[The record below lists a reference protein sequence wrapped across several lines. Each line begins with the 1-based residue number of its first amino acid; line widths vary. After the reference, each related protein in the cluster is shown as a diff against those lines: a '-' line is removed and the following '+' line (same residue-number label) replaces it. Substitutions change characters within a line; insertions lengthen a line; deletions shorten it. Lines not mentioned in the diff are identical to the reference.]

1 MMNYAESPPYLKP
14 PASRP
19 MDMYAVK
26 NSLANQAGMIADA
39 LVNLGQTAN
48 DHALRLDELRK
59 DHEDLRALL
68 LWITEAHPDVVK
80 QYFAVKDIE
89 RASK

>member
-1 MMNYAESPPYLKP
+1 MNYQDAHVYMLP

-19 MDMYAVK
+19 MDMYSIK
-26 NSLANQAGMIADA
+26 SNMANQTVLLADA
-39 LVNLGQTAN
+39 LINLGGVTS
-48 DHALRLDELRK
+48 DHASRLDELRK

-68 LWITEAHPDVVK
+68 LWIADTHPDVVN
-80 QYFAVKDIE
+80 QYYAVKDIE

>member
-1 MMNYAESPPYLKP
+1 MNYPDNHAYMKP

-19 MDMYAVK
+19 QDMYSIK
-26 NSLANQAGMIADA
+26 SQLQNTTHLIPDA
-39 LVNLGQTAN
+39 LVNLSQVTS
-48 DHALRLDELRK
+48 DHASRIDELRK

-68 LWITEAHPDVVK
+68 TWITEAHPDVVK
-80 QYFAVKDIE
+80 QYYAVKDIE

>member
-1 MMNYAESPPYLKP
+1 MNYPDNHAYIKP

-19 MDMYAVK
+19 MDMYSVR
-26 NSLANQAGMIADA
+26 STVTNQTGMIADA
-39 LVNLGQTAN
+39 LINLGGVTS
-48 DHALRLDELRK
+48 DHASRLDELRK

-68 LWITEAHPDVVK
+68 TWIAETHPDVVN
-80 QYFAVKDIE
+80 QYYAVKDIE

>member
-1 MMNYAESPPYLKP
+1 MNYPDNHAYIKP

-19 MDMYAVK
+19 MDMYSVR
-26 NSLANQAGMIADA
+26 STVTNQTGMIADA
-39 LVNLGQTAN
+39 LINLGGVTS
-48 DHALRLDELRK
+48 DHASRIDELRK

-80 QYFAVKDIE
+80 QYYAVKDIE

>member
-1 MMNYAESPPYLKP
+1 MNYPDNHAYIKP

-19 MDMYAVK
+19 MDMYSVR
-26 NSLANQAGMIADA
+26 STVTNQSGSIADA
-39 LVNLGQTAN
+39 LINLGGVTS
-48 DHALRLDELRK
+48 DHASRIDELRK

-68 LWITEAHPDVVK
+68 LWIAETHPDVVN
-80 QYFAVKDIE
+80 QYYAVKDIE

>member
-1 MMNYAESPPYLKP
+1 MNYPDNHAYIKP

-19 MDMYAVK
+19 MDMYSVR
-26 NSLANQAGMIADA
+26 STVTNQTGMIADA
-39 LVNLGQTAN
+39 LINLGGVTS
-48 DHALRLDELRK
+48 DHASRLDELRK

-68 LWITEAHPDVVK
+68 IWIAETHPDVVN
-80 QYFAVKDIE
+80 QYYAVKDIE

>member
-1 MMNYAESPPYLKP
+1 MNYPDNHAYIKP

-19 MDMYAVK
+19 MDMYSVR
-26 NSLANQAGMIADA
+26 STVTNQTGMIADA
-39 LVNLGQTAN
+39 LINLGGVTS
-48 DHALRLDELRK
+48 DHASRLDELRK

-68 LWITEAHPDVVK
+68 AWIAETHVEVIQ
-80 QYFAVKDIE
+80 QYYAVKDIE

>member
-1 MMNYAESPPYLKP
+1 MNYPDNHVYMKP

-39 LVNLGQTAN
+39 LINLGGVTS
-48 DHALRLDELRK
+48 DHASRIDELRK

-68 LWITEAHPDVVK
+68 LWIADTHPDVVN
-80 QYFAVKDIE
+80 QYYAVKDIE

>member
-1 MMNYAESPPYLKP
+1 MNYQDAHVYMLP

-19 MDMYAVK
+19 MDMYQVK
-26 NSLANQAGMIADA
+26 HHLANQAGMVADA

-59 DHEDLRALL
+59 DHEDLRALMV
-68 LWITEAHPDVVK
+68 WVADAHPDVIK
-80 QYFAVKDIE
+80 QYYAVKDIE

>member
-1 MMNYAESPPYLKP
+1 MNYPDNHAYIKP

-19 MDMYAVK
+19 MDMYSVR
-26 NSLANQAGMIADA
+26 STVTNQTGMIADA
-39 LVNLGQTAN
+39 LINLGGVTS
-48 DHALRLDELRK
+48 DHASRLDELRR

-68 LWITEAHPDVVK
+68 TWIADTHPDVVN
-80 QYFAVKDIE
+80 QYYAVKDIE

>member
-1 MMNYAESPPYLKP
+1 MNYQDAHVYMLP

-19 MDMYAVK
+19 MDMYSVK
-26 NSLANQAGMIADA
+26 HHLANQAGLVADA
-39 LVNLGQTAN
+39 LVNLGGVTS
-48 DHALRLDELRK
+48 DHASRIDELRK

-68 LWITEAHPDVVK
+68 AWIAETHVEVIQ
-80 QYFAVKDIE
+80 QYYAVKDIE

>member
-1 MMNYAESPPYLKP
+1 MNYPDNHAYIKP

-19 MDMYAVK
+19 MDMYSVR
-26 NSLANQAGMIADA
+26 STVTNQTGMIADA
-39 LVNLGQTAN
+39 LINLGGVTS
-48 DHALRLDELRK
+48 DHASRIDELRK

-68 LWITEAHPDVVK
+68 TWIAEAHPDVVK
-80 QYFAVKDIE
+80 QYHAVKDIE